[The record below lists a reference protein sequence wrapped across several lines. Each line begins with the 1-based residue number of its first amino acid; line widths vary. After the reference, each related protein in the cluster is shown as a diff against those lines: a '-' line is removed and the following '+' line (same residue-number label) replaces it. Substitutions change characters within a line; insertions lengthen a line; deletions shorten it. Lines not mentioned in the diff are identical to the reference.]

1 MSMGVYL
8 AEQTTIF
15 LQSVVL
21 GFAYGILYDVFRIT
35 RIAIPT
41 ARWVVF
47 AQDVLYFFI
56 CAVSTFFFLLRTMDG
71 QVRFFVLFGAIL
83 GMVIY
88 FYSLSILIMGV
99 SAAIIRVVKAVLR
112 WVYRWIMLPIW
123 RIIYSFVVL
132 IMRPVR
138 FLGAQ
143 IEKTVQRCKY
153 GLKVRRKV
161 LYNQL
166 SGKLTA
172 MRVQKQ
178 QRRRKRQSER
188 ASKKRKSKP
197 DGKKRTK

>member
-1 MSMGVYL
+1 MGVYL

-15 LQSVVL
+15 LQAILL
-21 GFAYGILYDVFRIT
+21 GFVYGIFYDAFRIT
-35 RIAIPT
+35 RLAIPT

-47 AQDVLYFFI
+47 AQDVL
-56 CAVSTFFFLLRTMDG
+56 FFFVCSVSVFFFFMRTMDG
-71 QVRFFVLFGAIL
+71 QVRFFVLFGVIL

-99 SAAIIRVVKAVLR
+99 SAAIIRVMKAVLR
-112 WVYRWIMLPIW
+112 FICRWVLLPIW

-143 IEKTVQRCKY
+143 IEKTVQRCNY

-166 SGKLTA
+166 SGKLKA
-172 MRVQKQ
+172 ELA
-178 QRRRKRQSER
+178 KRQKRRLATE
-188 ASKKRKSKP
+188 KRKSKP
-197 DGKKRTK
+197 DGKKRTKQSGTKKE